1 MTKLLKKA
9 FERAAKLP
17 PRAQDSLG
25 QRLLDQLEI
34 LEDETRWDEAIAA
47 TQDQLERWADE
58 AVAEFKAGK
67 TTPLVFSGRGE

>member
-25 QRLLDQLEI
+25 QRLLEQLES
-34 LEDETRWDEAIAA
+34 LEDVSRWDEAIAT
-47 TQDQLERWADE
+47 TQEQLEHWADE
-58 AVAEFKAGK
+58 ALAEAKAGK
-67 TTPLVFSGRGE
+67 TTPLDFSGRGE